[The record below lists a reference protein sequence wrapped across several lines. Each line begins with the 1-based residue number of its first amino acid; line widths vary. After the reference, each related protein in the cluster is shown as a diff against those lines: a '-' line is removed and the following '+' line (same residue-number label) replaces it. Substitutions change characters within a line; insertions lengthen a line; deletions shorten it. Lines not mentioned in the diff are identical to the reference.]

1 MSVVKLFTNCYS
13 SYSFSLILTKFGTH
27 DLCTNMKQTVEQI
40 FEILI
45 LNVLANLFRPEA
57 SIEYSIFS
65 FVELGCHYN
74 YSQLSE
80 ETRLRRD
87 LLCVECDIKRQS
99 LSL

>member
-1 MSVVKLFTNCYS
+1 
-13 SYSFSLILTKFGTH
+13 
-27 DLCTNMKQTVEQI
+27 MKQTVEQI

-87 LLCVECDIKRQS
+87 LLCVECDIKRPRSVFERHAVHAHVQVQPIAG
-99 LSL
+99 LSVHYTYGDLQ